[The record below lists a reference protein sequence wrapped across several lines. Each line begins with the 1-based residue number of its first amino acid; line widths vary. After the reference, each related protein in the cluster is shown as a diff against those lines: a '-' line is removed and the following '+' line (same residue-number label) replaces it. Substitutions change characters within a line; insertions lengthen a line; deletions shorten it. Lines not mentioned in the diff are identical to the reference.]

1 MENQVINL
9 VCSHN
14 YKQLLSKIN
23 GYQIDLG
30 RNYTKRDEFKNS
42 LHPHIKDPFVLEFYR
57 DSQVLI
63 YKVGVLGII
72 SIYTYSNLEPHEVII
87 YKDNIKHSRQI
98 DLYQAETNIEKNLA
112 ELLWSLDKKE
122 E

>member
-9 VCSHN
+9 VCAHN

-42 LHPHIKDPFVLEFYR
+42 LQPHIKDSFVLDFYK
-57 DSQVLI
+57 DYQVLI

-87 YKDNIKHSRQI
+87 YKGEEKYTRQI
-98 DLYQAETNIEKNLA
+98 DLYEAESNIEKNLA